1 MLTTSNRKRCPK
13 CLYLRHP
20 NDDAKATPDTCPRCG
35 KVYQKSVRMVE
46 TERRE
51 RSFRTHRTI
60 EFKYCARCHEPVS
73 VYAAQCP
80 HCETRQVS
88 GRRQYLLALA
98 AALLA
103 MVGLARHHQSPV
115 ASSSP
120 WPEISDTLFTRCA
133 SLSDDYERARGTA
146 GPGAELTL
154 SLQNQW
160 HAECSRKALRDLA
173 ESSRTA
179 LPVTPQD
186 WLAWRRS

>member
-35 KVYQKSVRMVE
+35 KVYKKSVRMVE

-60 EFKYCARCHEPVS
+60 EFKYCTRCHEPVS

-103 MVGLARHHQSPV
+103 VVGLARHHQSPA
-115 ASSSP
+115 ASSSS
-120 WPEISDTLFTRCA
+120 WPA
-133 SLSDDYERARGTA
+133 SA
-146 GPGAELTL
+146 
-154 SLQNQW
+154 
-160 HAECSRKALRDLA
+160 C
-173 ESSRTA
+173 
-179 LPVTPQD
+179 
-186 WLAWRRS
+186 